1 MFIASLYR
9 KHLSYTCDSQ
19 KGFTFNLGT
28 GLLQGISNPYFQN
41 AMLLDNTT
49 TSDADN
55 TQGSANHNNE
65 EDFALQFDQDQSTLC
80 E

>member
-1 MFIASLYR
+1 
-9 KHLSYTCDSQ
+9 
-19 KGFTFNLGT
+19 LGT